1 MIGQEP
7 SIFAGGHEKAED
19 FLIQWKLYAQLN
31 ARHATM
37 RNKYEKVLLFLT
49 YIQGPLVNEWTT
61 AMSNWLE
68 NETTA
73 MGVDEYDDWLWH
85 EVALSFTQQF
95 TDTMEA
101 ERT

>member
-7 SIFAGGHEKAED
+7 SIFAGDCKKAED
-19 FLIQWKLYAQLN
+19 FLLYTQLN

-37 RNKYEKVLLFLT
+37 RNKYEKVLFFLT

-73 MGVDEYDDWLWH
+73 MGVDE
-85 EVALSFTQQF
+85 
-95 TDTMEA
+95 
-101 ERT
+101 